1 MNKLTVTTGI
11 SYILICLIQGCQ
23 SAPEPKDIAIESIPK
38 TTAKSITT
46 LSEKSVNPENTLRWQ
61 DFFKDLP
68 DRDARTKLKSQL
80 ARLES
85 KKDLPPEELL
95 KKARNLK
102 ATGQIEKA
110 LSTYQELIRRFES
123 QFDAI
128 IETAQIFI
136 SRADL
141 DRAYEY
147 LVDAQ
152 VIIDRSSHFPKVDRI
167 KYKYTLALA
176 KLHGQK
182 VKEARRMLS
191 DIIAAQSDFV
201 LAYQALAYSYL
212 REQKYDLAEFVAN
225 RGIERSDDHAP
236 LYNVVG
242 IVNEKSGLISKAKQY
257 YEKALEK
264 NPELV
269 SALVNRASLS
279 LRNAEYEA
287 AERDLNQAVAKD
299 PNFVNAYVTLGV
311 LFHKTGRYT
320 SAKNWFLKALELN
333 PESSFARY
341 NLASLYANQFSDRN
355 KALQLY
361 YEVLQSQ
368 DKTEEIEELAR
379 IQIQG
384 LRDSRL
390 SLND

>member
-46 LSEKSVNPENTLRWQ
+46 LSEKGVNPENTLRWQ